1 MNRTRIG
8 FFAGALVLVGILA
21 FLVVKMRSVDLDAY
35 NTIVGELRELKQV
48 DANWN
53 TDVLRSK
60 TGFNTSYD
68 PVANPLPLIA
78 ELESSLQAQT
88 AELSEANGEDFEK
101 FSAAL
106 ADYKAAMAQKITLI
120 EHFKSQNA
128 ILRNSSHYLPLA
140 ARDLTAALNENVRDV
155 ATRTQAESLTSDLVT
170 QSMTYILAPD
180 GELAKSISGNLA
192 ALHRIAEKFPA
203 NLNEQ
208 VEMFNTH
215 VETVIRQQNAGDQL
229 LSQLIALPT
238 AQKIDWLTDTF
249 NRWHDHR
256 LLARQQYGQI
266 LIGYSI
272 LLLGVLAWLV
282 TRLVGSYRMLRR
294 RNADLKKAHDELK
307 ESQTYMI
314 QTEKMS
320 ALGQM
325 VAGIAHEINT
335 PLAYVKGTMDLLLEE
350 IVSLSKLVDN
360 TDQFTRVMRAQRDKD
375 AIRQRFFQ
383 LEQMTQQTLERGVMD
398 SMGTLL
404 HDSSQGVERIGEIIL
419 TLKNFS
425 RLDRAKVSEFNVQEG
440 LDSTLLI
447 AHNLLKNKVK
457 IEKEFEKIPNITC
470 SPSQINQ
477 VFLNLISNAAQAI
490 PEGRQGV
497 LTLRTFAKDENFV
510 CIEIQDNGSGIPAKV
525 LPKIF
530 DPFFTTKAIGKGTGM
545 GLSISYK
552 IITEHGGSISV
563 DTEEDIGTVFSIELP
578 IAPMEK
584 DITGEHSVLDEDGV
598 LLAA

>member
-1 MNRTRIG
+1 M
-8 FFAGALVLVGILA
+8 
-21 FLVVKMRSVDLDAY
+21 KS
-35 NTIVGELRELKQV
+35 
-48 DANWN
+48 
-53 TDVLRSK
+53 
-60 TGFNTSYD
+60 
-68 PVANPLPLIA
+68 
-78 ELESSLQAQT
+78 LE
-88 AELSEANGEDFEK
+88 
-101 FSAAL
+101 
-106 ADYKAAMAQKITLI
+106 
-120 EHFKSQNA
+120 
-128 ILRNSSHYLPLA
+128 
-140 ARDLTAALNENVRDV
+140 
-155 ATRTQAESLTSDLVT
+155 
-170 QSMTYILAPD
+170 
-180 GELAKSISGNLA
+180 
-192 ALHRIAEKFPA
+192 
-203 NLNEQ
+203 
-208 VEMFNTH
+208 
-215 VETVIRQQNAGDQL
+215 
-229 LSQLIALPT
+229 
-238 AQKIDWLTDTF
+238 KIDWLTDTF

-307 ESQTYMI
+307 ESQSYMI

-360 TDQFTRVMRAQRDKD
+360 TDRFTRVMRAQRDKD
-375 AIRQRFFQ
+375 AIRQQFFQ

-457 IEKEFEKIPNITC
+457 IEKEFETIPNITC

-497 LTLRTFAKDENFV
+497 LTLRTFAKDENSI

-552 IITEHGGSISV
+552 IITEHGGTISV
-563 DTEEDIGTVFSIELP
+563 NTEEDIGTVFSIELP

-584 DITGEHSVLDEDGV
+584 DITGENSVLDDDGV